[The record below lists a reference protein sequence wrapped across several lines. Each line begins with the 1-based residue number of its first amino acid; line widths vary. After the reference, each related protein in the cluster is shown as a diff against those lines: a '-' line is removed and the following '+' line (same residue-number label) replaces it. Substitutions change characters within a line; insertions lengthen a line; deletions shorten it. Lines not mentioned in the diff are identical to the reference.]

1 MISWNVTVGLMV
13 LSFILPFLFLRSQ
26 LQIRRRH
33 ARSDHATL
41 EHLKHQLRALE
52 LHVAKD
58 QSMFL
63 EALGVPFLLL
73 RRSGRLVMANRE
85 AGDLLGIDISR
96 NQNLLH
102 VLTNEELRKL
112 ITDVTQTNAPRCSTI
127 RLRLRDGEHTF
138 RTTAT
143 PLANEERHVGVVF
156 HDVTEE
162 YRTQTIRRDFV
173 ANASHELRTPL
184 TIIRGYLET
193 LLDEPETAADEKL
206 RTRSLTV
213 MKKHADRIVRLIED
227 MLTVSR
233 LEGSDQTYL
242 TMKEFDLAELVEDTR
257 LRLES
262 LIDARRVDFR
272 ISIEPRPFL
281 IYGDK
286 FYWSQILFNLLENA
300 LKNNQAPG
308 LTLELLVSR
317 AADGTAHITVRDNG
331 VGISAEA
338 LPYIFNRFFRADKTG
353 KVKGTGLGLSI
364 VRHAVEA
371 HGGTITAESTPGE
384 CTAFS
389 ITLPAHQAPGT
400 EPSRGGQV

>member
-13 LSFILPFLFLRSQ
+13 LSFVLPFLFLRSQ
-26 LQIRRRH
+26 LQSMRRH

-41 EHLKHQLRALE
+41 EYLKHQLQALE
-52 LHVAKD
+52 MHVAKD

-73 RRSGRLVMANRE
+73 RRSGRLVMANKA
-85 AGDLLGIDISR
+85 AGELLDIDVTR
-96 NQNLLH
+96 NLNLLH
-102 VLTNEELRKL
+102 VLTNDDIRRL
-112 ITDVTQTNAPRCSTI
+112 ITDVTQTNSQHCSTI
-127 RLRLRDGEHTF
+127 RLRLKDGVHIF

-162 YRTQTIRRDFV
+162 HRTQTIRRDFV

-193 LLDEPETAADEKL
+193 LLEEPETAADEKL

-233 LEGSDQTYL
+233 LESTDQSYL
-242 TMKEFDLAELVEDTR
+242 TMKEFDLTEVVEDTR

-262 LIDARRVDFR
+262 LIEAQSAQFHID
-272 ISIEPRPFL
+272 IEPKPFL
-281 IYGDK
+281 IHGDK
-286 FYWSQILFNLLENA
+286 FYWSQILFNLLENS
-300 LKNNQAPG
+300 LKNNPAPG
-308 LTLELLVSR
+308 LTLELLISR
-317 AADGTAHITVRDNG
+317 TEDNSARITVRDNG
-331 VGISAEA
+331 VGISADA

-353 KVKGTGLGLSI
+353 KIKGTGLGLSI

-371 HGGTITAESTPGE
+371 HGGTITAESTPGV
-384 CTAFS
+384 CTTFT
-389 ITLPAHQAPGT
+389 IDLPPRDKTTKAQPQA
-400 EPSRGGQV
+400 